1 MASKQRILNPQPLI
15 LSYSYSGN
23 THRIA
28 KGIQELTGGDRY
40 EIYPWQPYPMV
51 FTELLEKATKEI
63 RSGYYPRLLPGFRSA
78 RPYTHIFVGAPN
90 WCGTMAPPLASWMVK
105 NDLDGKVVFPFYSH
119 CGGVLG
125 DFRGDIARLCPKSKV
140 LETFGRLEEGGGSW
154 RSLLRLWL
162 IQNGAADA
170 WMFPSG

>member
-1 MASKQRILNPQPLI
+1 MNQRMSQSGGSVWANPPLI
-15 LSYSYSGN
+15 VSYSYSGH

-28 KGIQELTGGDRY
+28 KEIQAATGGDWC

-90 WCGTMAPPLASWMVK
+90 WCGTMAPPLAF
-105 NDLDGKVVFPFYSH
+105 LDGEK
-119 CGGVLG
+119 
-125 DFRGDIARLCPKSKV
+125 
-140 LETFGRLEEGGGSW
+140 
-154 RSLLRLWL
+154 
-162 IQNGAADA
+162 
-170 WMFPSG
+170 